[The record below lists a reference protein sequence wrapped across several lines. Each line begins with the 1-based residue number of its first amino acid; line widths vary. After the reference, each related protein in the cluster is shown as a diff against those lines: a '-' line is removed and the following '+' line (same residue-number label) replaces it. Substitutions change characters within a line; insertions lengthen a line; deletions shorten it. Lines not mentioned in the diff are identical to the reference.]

1 MLEEYLDK
9 LIKNKNYNLTGMKIN
24 FIKENDEFYLINFEE
39 QVESIGRPLNYK
51 INKKTG
57 ENQDLFLPDDDNFD
71 FLDSF
76 ENCNFVQIP
85 EKFRGKYF

>member
-1 MLEEYLDK
+1 MLEKYLDA

-24 FIKENDEFYLINFEE
+24 FIKENDEFYLVNFEE

-57 ENQDLFLPDDDNFD
+57 ENQDLFLPDDNNFN